1 MFSSTHLQRKEVFS
15 YLDQLKYKKTIK
27 NTGKY
32 FQIVRVKNFDMIH
45 HLCRGDPLEKDMNE
59 HLTVK
64 NNDLKKYLKND
75 KQKVVGDAL
84 RNQGKTKQPIFIK
97 KDTVLNHFLNK

>member
-15 YLDQLKYKKTIK
+15 YYDQLKYKKTIK
-27 NTGKY
+27 NTDKY

-45 HLCRGDPLEKDMNE
+45 HLCRGDPLEEDMNE

-75 KQKVVGDAL
+75 KQKVVGDTL
-84 RNQGKTKQPIFIK
+84 RSQGKTK
-97 KDTVLNHFLNK
+97 